1 MVTKSVEVS
10 NPINELFNQLTGK
23 SDFNLAASIVLKEY
37 LHLKRQIT
45 QDKIAA
51 FEKKYNMDFAEFER
65 ACEDGRIEDPF
76 SYEVE
81 KDTWDWEA
89 ALSEHK
95 TTEIYLQWLE

>member
-1 MVTKSVEVS
+1 MVTTSVEVS
-10 NPINELFNQLTGK
+10 KPVNTLFNQLTGK

-37 LHLKRQIT
+37 LQLKRQIIH
-45 QDKIAA
+45 DKIAA

-65 ACEDGRIEDPF
+65 ACEDGRIEEPF

-89 ALSEHK
+89 ALSEDK
-95 TTEIYLQWLE
+95 TIGIYLQWLE